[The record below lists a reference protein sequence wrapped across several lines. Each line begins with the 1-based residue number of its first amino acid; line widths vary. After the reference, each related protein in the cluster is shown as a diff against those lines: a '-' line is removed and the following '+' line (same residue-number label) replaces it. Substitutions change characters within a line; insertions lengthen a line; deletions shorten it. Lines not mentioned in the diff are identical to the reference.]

1 MKSII
6 LYVFAFVVAVFVC
19 SIDSLS
25 ANAWF
30 WFLMV
35 IGALGYFIYRNYSE
49 ADYFKYSGYNFICE
63 KLGWDANED

>member
-6 LYVFAFVVAVFVC
+6 LYVFAFVTAVFVC

-30 WFLMV
+30 WFLMA
-35 IGALGYFIYRNYSE
+35 IGGLGYFIYRNYSE
-49 ADYFKYSGYNFICE
+49 DDYFKYSGYNFICE
-63 KLGWDANED
+63 KLGWDVNED

>member
-1 MKSII
+1 
-6 LYVFAFVVAVFVC
+6 
-19 SIDSLS
+19 
-25 ANAWF
+25 
-30 WFLMV
+30 MV